1 MALRP
6 SLRLALAQLP
16 SPAGNIADAFP
27 EVERT
32 LRTASAA
39 GAQMALMP
47 ELFLPGYNSDSIPA
61 LAQPRG
67 GDWTARLADL
77 CRAHACGL
85 TIGYAERDGEQLFNA
100 AASIGPDGA
109 ILAQYRKIQCF
120 GPREARLFTPGDR
133 YASFAFAGRQIGLLI
148 CYDVEFE
155 AHVRAL
161 ASTGADLI
169 LVPTANMEPFRQVA
183 DHVVPAHAANLGTT
197 IAYANY
203 CGTEGD
209 LTYCGGS
216 IIAAPRGQ
224 ILASVGQSPTILIA
238 DLPETPP
245 PHDIAPHLQDLRQLP
260 H

>member
-6 SLRLALAQLP
+6 GLRLALAQLP
-16 SPAGNIADAFP
+16 SPAGNIAHAFA
-27 EVERT
+27 EVECI
-32 LRTASAA
+32 LRAASVA

-47 ELFLPGYNSDSIPA
+47 ELFLPGYNSDSVPA
-61 LAQPRG
+61 LAQPRD
-67 GDWTARLADL
+67 GDWLARLADM

-85 TIGYAERDGEQLFNA
+85 TIGYAERDDGQLFNA
-100 AASIGPDGA
+100 ATTIDPDGA
-109 ILAQYRKIQCF
+109 FLAHYRKIQCF

-133 YASFAFAGRQIGLLI
+133 YETFSFAGRRIGLLI

-155 AHVRAL
+155 THVRAL
-161 ASTGADLI
+161 ADLGTDLI

-183 DHVVPAHAANLGTT
+183 AHVIPAHATNLGVT

-203 CGTEGD
+203 CGSEGD

-216 IIAAPRGQ
+216 IIAAPRGH
-224 ILASVGQSPTILIA
+224 ILASAGQSPVLLIV

-245 PHDIAPHLQDLRQLP
+245 PQDLTPHLTDLRHLP

>member
-6 SLRLALAQLP
+6 SLRLALAQHL
-16 SPAGNIADAFP
+16 SPAGNIADAFT

-61 LAQPRG
+61 LAQPRD
-67 GDWTARLADL
+67 GDWLARLTDL
-77 CRAHACGL
+77 CRSHTCGV
-85 TIGYAERDGEQLFNA
+85 TIGYAEREGAQLFNA

-120 GPREARLFTPGDR
+120 GPREARIFTPGDS
-133 YASFAFAGRQIGLLI
+133 YATFAFAGRQIGLLI

-161 ASTGADLI
+161 ANMGVDLI

-183 DHVVPAHAANLGTT
+183 DHVIPAHAANLGTT

-209 LTYCGGS
+209 LIYCGGS
-216 IIAAPRGQ
+216 VIAAPRGQ
-224 ILASVGQSPTILIA
+224 ILASAGQSPAILIV
-238 DLPETPP
+238 DLPETGSPL
-245 PHDIAPHLQDLRQLP
+245 DIAPHLKDLRQLP